1 MYSQGL
7 QRCLRIGSIVLAAL
21 MTGCATN
28 PIPEG
33 YTGPLAT
40 IKDTV
45 HSHTA
50 SKADFFFVSQV
61 NGKPIDDS
69 LSATRGRSYG
79 RGNYMEIAVLD
90 RQVPARAMTL
100 TLVGRT
106 HNAMPISD
114 LMGTVYQVKG
124 DVEVTPEPDHTYVVK
139 GELVENYSAVWLEDA
154 ATGALVG
161 KRVEV
166 HGSAALGLFEK

>member
-1 MYSQGL
+1 MRNHGL
-7 QRCLRIGSIVLAAL
+7 QRCLRIGSIALAAF

-50 SKADFFFVSQV
+50 TKADFFFVSDV

-69 LSATRGRSYG
+69 LNATRGRSYG
-79 RGNYMEIAVLD
+79 RGNYMDIAVLD
-90 RQVPARAMTL
+90 RQVPARTLTL

-106 HNAMPISD
+106 HNAMPITN
-114 LMGTVYQVKG
+114 LMSTVYQVKG
-124 DVEVTPEPDHTYVVK
+124 DVEVTPEPDHTYIVK
-139 GELVENYSAVWLEDA
+139 GVLGENYSAVWLEDSV
-154 ATGALVG
+154 TGSPVG
-161 KRVEV
+161 KRIEV
-166 HGSAALGLFEK
+166 HGSAALGVLEK